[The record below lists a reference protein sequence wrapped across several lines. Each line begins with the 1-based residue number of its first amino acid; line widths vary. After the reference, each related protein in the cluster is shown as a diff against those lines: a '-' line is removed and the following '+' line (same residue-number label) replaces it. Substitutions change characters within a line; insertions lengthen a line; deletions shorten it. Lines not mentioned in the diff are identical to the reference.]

1 MNAQQTSS
9 RMPDLKAQMGIAIPS
24 AATGSRPEIAAMPT
38 PSPVGDQPM
47 NEMFERDG
55 RPRPEC
61 ARVVNYLLS
70 MDRQKL
76 SQLSDWAHR
85 MFLEMGVTFNVYGND
100 AGSERIFPFDPVP
113 RIIPAATWANIEAGL
128 IQRVKTLN
136 AFLADIYTHGEIL
149 KEGLVPR
156 DMVLGSPQFRHAAVG
171 IKPPSD
177 TFVTVA
183 GIDLIRGSDGRFFV
197 LEDNVRTPSGVSYV
211 LQNRWIMTRL
221 MPDLMRAL
229 EVRSVEQYPADLLAS
244 LRELAPG
251 GISNPTVVVLTPG
264 PFNSAFFEHVFLS
277 QQMGVP
283 LVEGQDLVCVDH
295 KLFMKT
301 VNGLKRID
309 VIYRRIDDEFLDPV
323 VFRPDSLLGVAG
335 LTAVLRAGNAVVAN
349 AIGTGVADD
358 KAIYAYT
365 PTMTRYY
372 LNEEPI
378 LPIIETYLLRDAE
391 VRETVLR
398 NMDSYVVKPTG
409 ASGGYGVVIGSK
421 ASEKE
426 IEEARARIIRDPE
439 AFVAQPI
446 IQLSVHPTLVDDC
459 ADMAPRH
466 VDLRPFVLLG
476 SRPRVLPGGLT
487 RVALREGS
495 LIVNSSQG
503 GGSKDT
509 WILEN

>member
-1 MNAQQTSS
+1 
-9 RMPDLKAQMGIAIPS
+9 
-24 AATGSRPEIAAMPT
+24 
-38 PSPVGDQPM
+38 
-47 NEMFERDG
+47 
-55 RPRPEC
+55 
-61 ARVVNYLLS
+61 
-70 MDRQKL
+70 
-76 SQLSDWAHR
+76 
-85 MFLEMGVTFNVYGND
+85 
-100 AGSERIFPFDPVP
+100 
-113 RIIPAATWANIEAGL
+113 
-128 IQRVKTLN
+128 
-136 AFLADIYTHGEIL
+136 
-149 KEGLVPR
+149 
-156 DMVLGSPQFRHAAVG
+156 
-171 IKPPSD
+171 
-177 TFVTVA
+177 
-183 GIDLIRGSDGRFFV
+183 
-197 LEDNVRTPSGVSYV
+197 V

-309 VIYRRIDDEFLDPV
+309 VLYRRIDDEFLDPV

-398 NMDSYVVKPTG
+398 NMDRYVVKPTG

-459 ADMAPRH
+459 SDMAPRH

>member
-1 MNAQQTSS
+1 MNAQRTSS
-9 RMPDLKAQMGIAIPS
+9 RMPDLKAQMGIAIPL
-24 AATGSRPEIAAMPT
+24 TGVEPRPEMAAMPT
-38 PSPVGDQPM
+38 PSATTDRPM
-47 NEMFERDG
+47 NEMYELDG

-70 MDRQKL
+70 MEPQRL
-76 SQLSDWAHR
+76 AQLSDWAHR

-113 RIIPAATWANIEAGL
+113 RIIPAATWANLEAGL
-128 IQRVKTLN
+128 IQRVRTLN

-171 IKPPSD
+171 IRPPSD
-177 TFVTVA
+177 VFVTVA

-221 MPDLMRAL
+221 MPDLMRAM
-229 EVRSVEQYPADLLAS
+229 EVRSVERYPADLLTS
-244 LRELAPG
+244 LRELSPSG
-251 GISNPTVVVLTPG
+251 VSNPMVVVLTPG

-301 VNGLKRID
+301 VNGLKRVD

-365 PTMTRYY
+365 PAMTRYY

-378 LPIIETYLLRDAE
+378 LPIIDTYLLRDAE
-391 VRETVLR
+391 VRETVLH
-398 NMDSYVVKPTG
+398 NMERYVVKPTG

-446 IQLSVHPTLVDDC
+446 VQLSVHPTLLDDC
-459 ADMAPRH
+459 SAMVPRH

-476 SRPRVLPGGLT
+476 SKPRVLAGGLT

-509 WILEN
+509 WVLEN